1 MEVNMN
7 SNLLKRVFIGS
18 FIILVSTAGLSAG
31 DLEIGVL
38 IKSALTENADL
49 RASDLEVAAEKL
61 QYESVLAGA
70 LPSIGFTTDNGT
82 NPLYKYSNSD
92 EFSSTSFSTSRYQR
106 HKIGAGLNIGL
117 DLPTGGNLS
126 VSGTGNL
133 DFSLAEGADDWNYLA
148 SPALSLYFR
157 QPLFTDRLNGS
168 PLRFDSMELAGELAQ
183 ISYLQASQIGTALE
197 NSLLLSVVRTSIILN
212 NLNASYEILQQR
224 LELAQSRIEL
234 LVLDEQAGRLNRL
247 DLLEEELLI
256 RRQREALIEFDF
268 QIRSMARDLENLTGL
283 KGLRDARIVLG
294 DFQIEAEIDV
304 NPYNSINVKSSDAIR
319 RSIELAGTVVPDGSE
334 PVFELSGLLRR
345 SDQST
350 SDNFDTAVNDAFS
363 SKMDFSLS
371 MAVSIPALDWGES
384 SKKKKSD
391 EAALSAAENRLS
403 SAKAFA
409 ELQMTAALEEL
420 QLIEEKF
427 ILLKRSLEY
436 DNSLLERENL
446 RLDAGLTSK
455 VAVETIKLDKQ
466 EREYQI
472 QQLSDEKI
480 LAVLELYN
488 TGGIELKN
496 LF

>member
-1 MEVNMN
+1 
-7 SNLLKRVFIGS
+7 
-18 FIILVSTAGLSAG
+18 
-31 DLEIGVL
+31 
-38 IKSALTENADL
+38 
-49 RASDLEVAAEKL
+49 
-61 QYESVLAGA
+61 
-70 LPSIGFTTDNGT
+70 
-82 NPLYKYSNSD
+82 
-92 EFSSTSFSTSRYQR
+92 
-106 HKIGAGLNIGL
+106 
-117 DLPTGGNLS
+117 
-126 VSGTGNL
+126 
-133 DFSLAEGADDWNYLA
+133 
-148 SPALSLYFR
+148 
-157 QPLFTDRLNGS
+157 
-168 PLRFDSMELAGELAQ
+168 MELAGELAQ